1 MKITQPHPDALL
13 EQLRLFNQAAQ
24 ALTRQWSLTEDDANH
39 PIVMANKYPF
49 DESFDQMAH
58 QIHEWYEAAVNH
70 QPTDYESLLTTR
82 AIHYNTTL
90 EVVER
95 ATKAFWSTD
104 TDSQTE
110 SDCREAQ
117 GAGAS
122 TLEEFITY
130 FALKENR

>member
-1 MKITQPHPDALL
+1 MKITQPDHDPLL
-13 EQLRLFNQAAQ
+13 EQLRLFNEAAQ
-24 ALTRQWSLTEDDANH
+24 ALSRQWSLTEDDGNH
-39 PIVMANKYPF
+39 PIVMAHKYPF
-49 DESFDQMAH
+49 DESFDQIAH
-58 QIHEWYEAAVNH
+58 QIHEWYEAAVNY
-70 QPTDYESLLTTR
+70 QPADYQSLLITR
-82 AIHYNTTL
+82 AIQYNTTP

-122 TLEEFITY
+122 TL
-130 FALKENR
+130 